1 MATEGKSQDPY
12 TAAEYSPT
20 VTLTEASFDNIM
32 SRLEALETTYLEG
45 DGSGGSRE
53 VDILAKPTLKVS
65 GRVHLD
71 YWGFPND
78 SELANYLDSYDS
90 GTSTGNINQSPED
103 MIGFRRLRFGVKGDL
118 NETMLYKIEIDY
130 AIAAD
135 SSFKDAYIGW
145 VELPVLQTLLI
156 GQQKRP
162 YGLDH
167 LNSSRYNVFLER
179 PYVVEAF
186 NQDARRI
193 GLCSYGTTEDEDW
206 NWRFG
211 VFQMDDLAKTGV
223 QYTDN
228 YQSEV
233 AGRLAH
239 NIWYDEVSDGRGY
252 AHWAIS
258 GSAAFPGDGP
268 DARFVTRPEAR
279 TQSKWFDTG
288 SIAGCNTYQLLGLE
302 GVVNVGSLSIVGEY
316 MTIGAQRSGN
326 SDLHFHGG
334 YIYAAY
340 FLTGEHQ
347 PWSRYSGTLGRVKPL
362 ENFFR
367 VRRCDGGCGGGLGAW
382 QVAVRYSHGDFSD
395 DNIFGGVGD
404 SVTAGLNWLW
414 NPYARMQFNFI
425 YGSIDQRAIPGSIGA
440 PATSGEYTAF
450 GTRFMCDF

>member
-1 MATEGKSQDPY
+1 M
-12 TAAEYSPT
+12 
-20 VTLTEASFDNIM
+20 
-32 SRLEALETTYLEG
+32 
-45 DGSGGSRE
+45 
-53 VDILAKPTLKVS
+53 
-65 GRVHLD
+65 
-71 YWGFPND
+71 
-78 SELANYLDSYDS
+78 
-90 GTSTGNINQSPED
+90 
-103 MIGFRRLRFGVKGDL
+103 
-118 NETMLYKIEIDY
+118 
-130 AIAAD
+130 
-135 SSFKDAYIGW
+135 
-145 VELPVLQTLLI
+145 
-156 GQQKRP
+156 
-162 YGLDH
+162 
-167 LNSSRYNVFLER
+167 ER

-233 AGRLAH
+233 AGRLAN

-279 TQSKWFDTG
+279 TQGKWFDTG
-288 SIAGCNTYQLLGLE
+288 EIAGCNTYQLIGLE

-316 MTIGAQRSGN
+316 MSIGAQRSGASN
-326 SDLHFHGG
+326 LHFHGG

-347 PWSRYSGTLGRVKPL
+347 PWERYSGTVGRVKPL

-367 VRRCDGGCGGGLGAW
+367 VRRSSGGSGGGIGAW
-382 QVAVRYSHGDFSD
+382 QIAVRYSHGDFTD
-395 DNIFGGVGD
+395 QDIFGGVGD
-404 SVTAGLNWLW
+404 SVTAGVNWWW

-425 YGSIDQRAIPGSIGA
+425 YGSIDQRAIAGSVGA
-440 PATSGEYTAF
+440 PGTSGEYTVF
-450 GTRFMCDF
+450 GTRFMCNF